1 MGTNELA
8 KVLRKRVKKDYGIV
22 VTKKQIKAVLNAL
35 RDVSYDE
42 CKNGGSITI
51 RGFLR
56 IRGELTKSTKLPNGL
71 YSIPR
76 MKITVSLSSVM
87 VENFKLDVTGR
98 LDNLD
103 DYIDEEDW
111 DI

>member
-1 MGTNELA
+1 MGTNELT

-22 VTKKQIKAVLNAL
+22 VTKRQIKAVLDAL
-35 RDVSYDE
+35 RDVSYEE
-42 CKNGGSITI
+42 CKKGGNITI

-56 IRGELTKSTKLPNGL
+56 IRGELTKSIKLPNGL

-76 MKITVSLSSVM
+76 MKMTISLSEVI
-87 VENFKLDVTGR
+87 VEKFKLDVTGK
-98 LDNLD
+98 LDNFD